1 MPRKAKRSDSK
12 LSGSKLSGSKLS
24 GSKLSG
30 SKARRPKPVA
40 DGKIVQEAAPLAGR
54 VIERPDGFYWEKA
67 KGESHGPYAT
77 LAEAE
82 ADLLADGAADEA
94 EDVESLQEAESELGI
109 SEWIDPDTGG
119 PAEDN
124 VPRIEDH

>member
-1 MPRKAKRSDSK
+1 MPRKRKAA
-12 LSGSKLSGSKLS
+12 GSKK
-24 GSKLSG
+24 
-30 SKARRPKPVA
+30 RRVDSRKQ
-40 DGKIVQEAAPLAGR
+40 DEAPQVESAPLAGR

-67 KGESHGPYAT
+67 KTRARGPFAT

-82 ADLLADGAADEA
+82 ADMLADGAGPEGEELEVPEA
-94 EDVESLQEAESELGI
+94 LQEAESELGI
-109 SEWIDPDTGG
+109 NEWIDPDTGG

>member
-1 MPRKAKRSDSK
+1 MPRKAKRSGSK
-12 LSGSKLSGSKLS
+12 KPSGSKKRG
-24 GSKLSG
+24 GN
-30 SKARRPKPVA
+30 RRA
-40 DGKIVQEAAPLAGR
+40 DEKIAQETAPLAGR

-82 ADLLADGAADEA
+82 ADLLADGAADDAEA
-94 EDVESLQEAESELGI
+94 GESLQEAESELGI

>member
-1 MPRKAKRSDSK
+1 MPRKMKSA
-12 LSGSKLSGSKLS
+12 GSRLGTKPRPP
-24 GSKLSG
+24 
-30 SKARRPKPVA
+30 KAARGEA
-40 DGKIVQEAAPLAGR
+40 DLPEAAPLAGH

-67 KGESHGPYAT
+67 EGESHGPYAT

-82 ADLLADGAADEA
+82 ADMLADGAADEL
-94 EDVESLQEAESELGI
+94 DGTESLQEAESELGI

-119 PAEDN
+119 PAEDS